1 MTTEQLFWSDEIY
14 LIFGLEKEAQ
24 ELVVQKHQEQI
35 HPEDFPIWN
44 DAMNQLLRVGKPFN
58 IDFRIIRPD
67 GELRYI
73 YAKGQ
78 AAKDDFGRVIKVFGT
93 AQDISD
99 RKLAEEAL
107 KQKATELEQTL
118 QELQQTQNQLVESEK
133 MAALGGLVAGVAHEI
148 NTPLGLGVTAASLLA
163 DKITDFVEIYKSGQ
177 VKRSDFQNF
186 LNNIMQN
193 STMILSN
200 LNRAGDLIASFKQVA
215 VDQTSEAQRSFKIME
230 YLEETLLSLRSSL
243 KKTNHQIEINGD
255 EHLEVSSYPGAFSQ
269 IVTNLV
275 MNSLVHAYQNLDQ
288 GKMTF
293 NLVREGE
300 KVIFEYADDGA
311 GIPPENLSKIFE
323 PFFTTKR
330 NQGGSGLG
338 LHIVY
343 NLVTQK
349 LQGTI
354 KCDSQLGVGT
364 KFSIEFPVEVKN

>member
-1 MTTEQLFWSDEIY
+1 M
-14 LIFGLEKEAQ
+14 
-24 ELVVQKHQEQI
+24 
-35 HPEDFPIWN
+35 
-44 DAMNQLLRVGKPFN
+44 
-58 IDFRIIRPD
+58 
-67 GELRYI
+67 
-73 YAKGQ
+73 
-78 AAKDDFGRVIKVFGT
+78 
-93 AQDISD
+93 
-99 RKLAEEAL
+99 
-107 KQKATELEQTL
+107 
-118 QELQQTQNQLVESEK
+118 
-133 MAALGGLVAGVAHEI
+133 
-148 NTPLGLGVTAASLLA
+148 
-163 DKITDFVEIYKSGQ
+163 
-177 VKRSDFQNF
+177 
-186 LNNIMQN
+186 
-193 STMILSN
+193 
-200 LNRAGDLIASFKQVA
+200 
-215 VDQTSEAQRSFKIME
+215 
-230 YLEETLLSLRSSL
+230 LSLRSSL

-364 KFSIEFPVEVKN
+364 KFLIKFPMEVKN

>member
-1 MTTEQLFWSDEIY
+1 M
-14 LIFGLEKEAQ
+14 
-24 ELVVQKHQEQI
+24 
-35 HPEDFPIWN
+35 
-44 DAMNQLLRVGKPFN
+44 
-58 IDFRIIRPD
+58 
-67 GELRYI
+67 
-73 YAKGQ
+73 
-78 AAKDDFGRVIKVFGT
+78 
-93 AQDISD
+93 
-99 RKLAEEAL
+99 
-107 KQKATELEQTL
+107 
-118 QELQQTQNQLVESEK
+118 
-133 MAALGGLVAGVAHEI
+133 
-148 NTPLGLGVTAASLLA
+148 
-163 DKITDFVEIYKSGQ
+163 
-177 VKRSDFQNF
+177 KRSDLQNF

-193 STMILSN
+193 STMILTN

-255 EHLEVSSYPGAFSQ
+255 ENLKVNNYPGAFSQ

-275 MNSLVHAYQNLDQ
+275 MNSLVHGYQDLEA
-288 GKMTF
+288 GKLTF
-293 NLVREGE
+293 NFFQQGE
-300 KVIFEYADDGA
+300 KLILEYADDGA

-354 KCDSQLGVGT
+354 KCESQVGVGT
-364 KFSIEFPVEVKN
+364 KFLIKFPIRVQS

>member
-1 MTTEQLFWSDEIY
+1 V
-14 LIFGLEKEAQ
+14 K
-24 ELVVQKHQEQI
+24 
-35 HPEDFPIWN
+35 
-44 DAMNQLLRVGKPFN
+44 LL
-58 IDFRIIRPD
+58 
-67 GELRYI
+67 
-73 YAKGQ
+73 
-78 AAKDDFGRVIKVFGT
+78 GT
-93 AQDISD
+93 AQDVSD

-118 QELQQTQNQLVESEK
+118 LELRQTQNQLVESEK

-163 DKITDFVEIYKSGQ
+163 DKITDFVEIYKTGQ
-177 VKRSDFQNF
+177 MKRSDLQNF

-193 STMILSN
+193 STMILTN

-215 VDQTSEAQRSFKIME
+215 VDRTSEAQRSFKINE

-255 EHLEVSSYPGAFSQ
+255 ENLKVNNYPGAFSQ

-275 MNSLVHAYQNLDQ
+275 MNSLVHAYQDLDR
-288 GKMTF
+288 GKLTF
-293 NLVREGE
+293 NFVREGE

-311 GIPPENLSKIFE
+311 GIAPENLSKIFE

-330 NQGGSGLG
+330 NRGGSGLG
-338 LHIVY
+338 LNIVY

-349 LQGTI
+349 LQGSI
-354 KCDSQLGVGT
+354 KCESQLGAGT
-364 KFSIEFPVEVKN
+364 KFFIKFPIRVQN